1 MTKNNLGGG
10 IVGCALA
17 LAAFVSSIQAQNGI
31 EPRYERYN
39 ADRKSIEVDGN
50 LDDWAGVN
58 FIEPLFEASDG
69 REGGKGNSTIGETT
83 YSTFAEF
90 AGGTWSGPDDHK
102 TSIAV
107 AWDQEGLYLG
117 IVVTDDEHEHAA
129 GNAWNGDGVQMGLT
143 NPERDTVTHLYNYAI
158 KAGYESGKVYK
169 GGDAGAIA
177 DKEKGPGNYTVAMV
191 RN

>member
-58 FIEPLFEASDG
+58 FIEPLFEATDG
-69 REGGKGNSTIGETT
+69 REGGKVTALLVKQPIPHLQSSVAVHGAGQTITRP
-83 YSTFAEF
+83 A
-90 AGGTWSGPDDHK
+90 
-102 TSIAV
+102 
-107 AWDQEGLYLG
+107 
-117 IVVTDDEHEHAA
+117 
-129 GNAWNGDGVQMGLT
+129 
-143 NPERDTVTHLYNYAI
+143 
-158 KAGYESGKVYK
+158 
-169 GGDAGAIA
+169 
-177 DKEKGPGNYTVAMV
+177 
-191 RN
+191 

>member
-69 REGGKGNSTIGETT
+69 REGGNR
-83 YSTFAEF
+83 
-90 AGGTWSGPDDHK
+90 
-102 TSIAV
+102 
-107 AWDQEGLYLG
+107 
-117 IVVTDDEHEHAA
+117 IVTRLSH
-129 GNAWNGDGVQMGLT
+129 
-143 NPERDTVTHLYNYAI
+143 PRI
-158 KAGYESGKVYK
+158 
-169 GGDAGAIA
+169 
-177 DKEKGPGNYTVAMV
+177 V
-191 RN
+191 RNNTILAGLILQL